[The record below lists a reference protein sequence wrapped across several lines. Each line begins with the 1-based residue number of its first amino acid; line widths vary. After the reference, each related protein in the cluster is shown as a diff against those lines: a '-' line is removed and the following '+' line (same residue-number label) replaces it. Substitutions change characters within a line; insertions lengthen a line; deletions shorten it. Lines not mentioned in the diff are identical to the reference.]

1 MGQSNPVP
9 SHTMKVLFVF
19 ALALAATQALDV
31 ETEWEAFKVK
41 YEKGFL
47 SATHHDE
54 RKAIFAANLKRIE
67 KHNAEHAEGKHSYW
81 LGVNQFAD
89 LTNDEFVNLHTG
101 FRAVEPEMETADLS
115 GMAAPLTMDWRDN
128 GAVTPVKNQG
138 QCGSCWAFSTIG
150 TVEGALA
157 ISSGNLVSLSEQ
169 NLMDCDSNNNAC
181 NGGNPYIALQY
192 IMSNGG
198 VDTEANY
205 PYEMRKSY
213 SGTPTP
219 TLMPSLVPSACP
231 SALSLT
237 WSVPSPWSPPPSPS
251 TPPTTPSSCTLV
263 VSMMSPTAPAT
274 PLTTVS
280 WLSDTV
286 ARVARTTGSSRTP
299 GAPSGVRLDTS
310 RCPRERTTSA
320 VLPPWPATPRPNLPE
335 PQYAHVALLSFI
347 LLFSN
352 WTS

>member
-1 MGQSNPVP
+1 MGQSNPGP
-9 SHTMKVLFVF
+9 SHTMKGLFVF
-19 ALALAATQALDV
+19 ALALAATQALDL
-31 ETEWEAFKVK
+31 ETEWAAFKTK
-41 YEKGFL
+41 FEKGFL

-67 KHNAEHAEGKHSYW
+67 QHNAEHAQGKHSYW

-89 LTNDEFVNLHTG
+89 LTNDEFVDLHTG

-192 IMSNGG
+192 IMENGG
-198 VDTEANY
+198 VDTEADY

-213 SGTPTP
+213 CTNSNSYAISGAKRVSFGSESD
-219 TLMPSLVPSACP
+219 LERA
-231 SALSLT
+231 
-237 WSVPSPWSPPPSPS
+237 
-251 TPPTTPSSCTLV
+251 
-263 VSMMSPTAPAT
+263 VSMVPT
-274 PLTTVS
+274 S
-280 WLSDTV
+280 V
-286 ARVARTTGSSRTP
+286 AIDASHYSFQLYSGGVYDEPYFSSYSLDHGVLAIGYGS
-299 GAPSGVRLDTS
+299 
-310 RCPRERTTSA
+310 E
-320 VLPPWPATPRPNLPE
+320 
-335 PQYAHVALLSFI
+335 
-347 LLFSN
+347 
-352 WTS
+352 